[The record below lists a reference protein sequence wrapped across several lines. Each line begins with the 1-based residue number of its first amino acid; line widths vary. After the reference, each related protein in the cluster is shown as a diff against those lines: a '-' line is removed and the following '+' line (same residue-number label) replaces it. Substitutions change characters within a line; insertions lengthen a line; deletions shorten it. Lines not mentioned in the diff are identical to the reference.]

1 MELAVVPIQGC
12 NADDP
17 LIAWGRLPSH
27 GAVGQYPG
35 IDTVHFPHLCQL
47 LARLLEPQ
55 PLAQSFGLVALFG
68 LNRRQ
73 LAEFR
78 IEPVLA
84 HFERGKGL
92 IPAPLAVLARLAAR
106 GLAIAAGAAGSR
118 APPFSPPLPPPR
130 LRPGVVGGVG
140 GGGAHDCPPVW
151 IKYGCPPH
159 PV

>member
-55 PLAQSFGLVALFG
+55 PLAQCFGLVALFG

-106 GLAIAAGAAGSR
+106 GLAIAAGAAR
-118 APPFSPPLPPPR
+118 ARAAPFPLLPPPPR
-130 LRPGVVGGVG
+130 PRPGVCGGVG
-140 GGGAHDCPPVW
+140 GGGPPAA
-151 IKYGCPPH
+151 PPLGTKSRT
-159 PV
+159 PPPTV

>member
-106 GLAIAAGAAGSR
+106 GLAIAADGGP
-118 APPFSPPLPPPR
+118 APAVLFSPLLPHAAPVLER
-130 LRPGVVGGVG
+130 VVGVAG
-140 GGGAHDCPPVW
+140 GGLHDARPALGMIDADAPQD
-151 IKYGCPPH
+151 
-159 PV
+159 